1 MIEFICI
8 SGFLFLIFLYA
19 FVETGGLDSWINP
32 DEKTD
37 EQWRE
42 ENLTRDEFIAK
53 WREEQKN
60 RDP

>member
-1 MIEFICI
+1 MIELIGI
-8 SGFLFLIFLYA
+8 LGFLFFIFLYF
-19 FVETGGLDSWINP
+19 FVEGGGLDSWINP

-60 RDP
+60 RGP